1 MATKALKN
9 LFSLREMKRPL
20 FIPLLYTYAARLA
33 QIPVRRMLTD
43 PAAMTKSISMAYQL
57 FQYDAVVIPFDP
69 LLEAEALGCRIN
81 LRPDAPP
88 QIMTHAFSEAWPQ
101 DSMVEGLAQQ
111 ARMPVVME
119 AIRRLQSLL
128 GKEVALL
135 AGITGPVTMAG
146 HLWGDSLWKSPS
158 EDRQKVLDALE
169 FTGRVG
175 AAMAR
180 QYGEM
185 GLGGLVVAEPCF
197 SLAGAEALPGIR
209 ASYGPLSNIRAFY
222 ELPLVLHVDSG
233 AAGQLDELFLLDW
246 DGLVIHDP
254 SHLKKNRNQ
263 AVTAGRCLGAP
274 LAFSNPNSEPKEN
287 AVLFL
292 QECLQTLPRT
302 GLFFSTAGDI
312 PLALPPEVLHQVMRH
327 LKKTCN

>member
-1 MATKALKN
+1 MATRTLKN
-9 LFSLREMKRPL
+9 LFSLQEMKRPL

-57 FQYDAVVIPFDP
+57 FKYDAVVIPFDP

-88 QIMTHAFSEAWPQ
+88 QIVTHAFSEAWPQ
-101 DSMVEGLAQQ
+101 DSMVESLGQQ

-128 GKEVALL
+128 GKEVAVL
-135 AGITGPVTMAG
+135 AGITGPLALAG
-146 HLWGDSLWKSPS
+146 HLWGESLWESASK
-158 EDRQKVLDALE
+158 DRQRVLDALA
-169 FTGRVG
+169 FTGGVC

-185 GLGGLVVAEPCF
+185 GLGGLVLAEP
-197 SLAGAEALPGIR
+197 SLSLGGAEVLPEILG
-209 ASYGPLSNIRAFY
+209 SYGPLSNIRDFY
-222 ELPLVLHVDSG
+222 ELPLVLYVDSS
-233 AAGQLDELFLLDW
+233 AAGRLEELFLIDW
-246 DGLVIHDP
+246 DGLVVHDP
-254 SHLKKNRNQ
+254 WHLNKNRTQ

-274 LAFSNPNSEPKEN
+274 LVFSSPGNEPEEN

-292 QECLQTLPRT
+292 QKCLRDRDRT
-302 GLFFSTAGDI
+302 GLFFSTDGDI
-312 PLALPPEVLHQVMRH
+312 PLAVPPEVLHQVIRQ
-327 LKKTCN
+327 LKKAGN